1 MSAELRM
8 CFTETDGRIGGT
20 VMLIVGKTATE
31 LETASAQSVSHQAS
45 ETLRQINQFLRMA
58 QRSSFTTL
66 SAGRR
71 ENETNQ
77 TTQTQEQ
84 QQENDR

>member
-8 CFTETDGRIGGT
+8 RFTETDGRIGGT
-20 VMLIVGKTATE
+20 VMLTLDGTSTAI
-31 LETASAQSVSHQAS
+31 ETASARAVS
-45 ETLRQINQFLRMA
+45 RQVNNMMRNAA

-84 QQENDR
+84 QKQENDR

>member
-1 MSAELRM
+1 MSVELRM
-8 CFTETDGRIGGT
+8 SFVETEGRIGGT
-20 VMLIVGKTATE
+20 VSLEIGDTSTE
-31 LETASAQSVSHQAS
+31 LEVAAAHGVSWQVNNMMRFA
-45 ETLRQINQFLRMA
+45 A
-58 QRSSFTTL
+58 QRSSFATL

>member
-8 CFTETDGRIGGT
+8 RFTETDGRIGGT

-31 LETASAQSVSHQAS
+31 LETASAQSVSRQAY

-58 QRSSFTTL
+58 QKSGFTTL

-71 ENETNQ
+71 DETNQ
-77 TTQTQEQ
+77 KEKTK
-84 QQENDR
+84 QENDR

>member
-8 CFTETDGRIGGT
+8 RFTETDGRIGGT
-20 VMLIVGKTATE
+20 VMLIVGDKATE
-31 LETASAQSVSHQAS
+31 LESAAAQGVSRQAS

-71 ENETNQ
+71 ENQ

-84 QQENDR
+84 QKQENDR